1 MAWPDPEYELQQ
13 TMHTLQSGI
22 AQATP
27 EQRPVAIT
35 ALRDHLKEAK
45 RRIGMY
51 QHLLK
56 LNEQEAQANAVALT
70 ESEDSDDSDEEIDVE
85 KQLDPFFPFE
95 TSIEACH
102 SNPSF

>member
-51 QHLLK
+51 HHLLK
-56 LNEQEAQANAVALT
+56 LNEQEVNR
-70 ESEDSDDSDEEIDVE
+70 S
-85 KQLDPFFPFE
+85 
-95 TSIEACH
+95 
-102 SNPSF
+102 

>member
-13 TMHTLQSGI
+13 TMHTLQSSI

-35 ALRDHLKEAK
+35 ALREHLKEAK

-56 LNEQEAQANAVALT
+56 LNEQEAQANAAALRSGRPLTTTACPSVCTVALWT
-70 ESEDSDDSDEEIDVE
+70 LSR
-85 KQLDPFFPFE
+85 
-95 TSIEACH
+95 TR
-102 SNPSF
+102 